1 MDRVQR
7 LLGSTNGF
15 PALTIMMSGSS
26 LIVMWLANY
35 AREAAPSW
43 HGPMRLF
50 LFMMIGL
57 ALRDLIRARRAR
69 LALAER
75 INTLHPS
82 GRGK

>member
-35 AREAAPSW
+35 AREAAPTW

-57 ALRDLIRARRAR
+57 ALRDLIRARRTR
-69 LALAER
+69 LALAQR
-75 INTLHPS
+75 VRNLPPAS
-82 GRGK
+82 QGR

>member
-7 LLGSTNGF
+7 LLGSTSGF
-15 PALTIMMSGSS
+15 PAITIMMSGSS

-35 AREAAPSW
+35 AREAAPAW

-57 ALRDLIRARRAR
+57 ALRDLVRARRTR
-69 LALAER
+69 LALAVNARE
-75 INTLHPS
+75 IPLS
-82 GRGK
+82 GRVR